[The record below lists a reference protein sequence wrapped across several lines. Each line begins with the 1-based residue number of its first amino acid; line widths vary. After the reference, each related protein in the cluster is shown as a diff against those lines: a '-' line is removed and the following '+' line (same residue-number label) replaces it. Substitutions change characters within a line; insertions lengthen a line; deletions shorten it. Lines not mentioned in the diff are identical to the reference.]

1 MSARQPVMLLC
12 VGSYLLGV
20 ATSLLSIHF
29 SSDDDLWKGVMAL
42 LVVLL
47 ASANLAAG
55 LFLIRSRESLQRSGS
70 SGKADVSV
78 RGETPASPGTQLAGN
93 SGTRSPRERPMV
105 GREEPEK
112 RATHDAVDRPV
123 SSNRPTRQVSVS
135 ERPGPTPRTRIE
147 RRQGPSDKTSLPSE
161 SGRLPVE
168 PQASDLIH
176 VWDTYRRE
184 GDGHFTKRGLQEQLD
199 DMEFQATVSADDRVG
214 SSDCLLVVQTESQG
228 PAFFVLPSF
237 AKSPRAVQR
246 WFADRSD
253 GALNRTIHQVAEV
266 AEGRWTRKGAEV
278 ANLGV
283 VA

>member
-1 MSARQPVMLLC
+1 MSARQPVMLVIPLC
-12 VGSYLLGV
+12 LGGYLLGL
-20 ATSLLSIHF
+20 ATSLLSTRF
-29 SSDDDLWKGVMAL
+29 SSFDDLWKGVIVL
-42 LVVLL
+42 LVV
-47 ASANLAAG
+47 ALAAVSLTAG
-55 LFLIRSRESLQRSGS
+55 LILIRSREGLQRSGS
-70 SGKADVSV
+70 SGKADVAV
-78 RGETPASPGTQLAGN
+78 RGETAASPGTQLAGN
-93 SGTRSPRERPMV
+93 GGSRSPREHPKV

-112 RATHDAVDRPV
+112 RATHDAMDRRV

-135 ERPGPTPRTRIE
+135 ERPGPMPGTSNE
-147 RRQGPSDKTSLPSE
+147 RRQGPSVKVSPPADS
-161 SGRLPVE
+161 PVE
-168 PQASDLIH
+168 PQASDLIQ

-184 GDGHFTKRGLQEQLD
+184 GDGHFTKRGLQKQLD
-199 DMEFQATVSADDRVG
+199 DMEFQATVSADVRVG
-214 SSDCLLVVQTESQG
+214 SSECLLVVQTESQG